1 MPVYDFKGKWITNQ
15 EFEHLSPKNVFHRQ
29 LEGNNCSS
37 DEHRDKHILFRKK
50 FYLDDVGKIANAYI
64 TADDYYKLYINGVFV
79 TQGPAPGYPY
89 AYNYNTIDV
98 SRYLIEGENIVA
110 VHTLYQGLINR
121 VWVSGDNRHGLLL
134 DIVIDGNIV
143 LSSDESFLTAIH
155 SAYTPI
161 GIIGYD
167 TQFAEEYDS
176 SAETV
181 GFQYSDYDDSRWN
194 YASLKQNTDYTLVP
208 QPTSMLDFESIKPN
222 LVVRKEGRIFIDF
235 GSNYVGYLKMKAR
248 GRRGDKIII
257 LCGQELN
264 EDGTVRYEMR
274 CNCVY
279 KETWLLSG
287 NDDILDQY
295 DYKSFRY
302 VELIIPDGSDV
313 YDISLIAR
321 HYPFNL
327 CVSRRFV
334 ENNDILKVWNLCVHS
349 INYGVQ
355 EVIQDCMDRE
365 KGFYVGDGCY
375 TALTQMVLSGD
386 DSMVRYLIDSA
397 RLSTRAVKSTV
408 TCLNCSFMQEIA
420 EYPLILIFLML
431 WHYRLTD
438 DVEYMRKNYS
448 FAKEI
453 LDCYRADYEK
463 DGLLQKLDKWC
474 VVEWPKNYQDDYDA
488 DITEGKVCVEPH
500 MVINAYYLKAVET
513 VNKMTN
519 ILGLPL
525 YRDIAEMKNVFNNAF
540 YDSERRL
547 FIDSL
552 KSSHSSLI
560 SNAFAYG
567 FSLAPDAETDK
578 SLLSEIKRHGFNHL
592 NLFSTFPVLLRFCR
606 DGQNELL
613 ENLLAHNDMWL
624 RMLREGAT
632 TTFEGWGKDCKWNTS
647 LFHLTLSLA
656 ALYIADINHKQLF
669 D

>member
-1 MPVYDFKGKWITNQ
+1 MLPYRLTVDFQLILV
-15 EFEHLSPKNVFHRQ
+15 FKNINYAYEVKICPFMILKESGSQIKSLNTFLQKTFFIVNWKETTAQVMNIVTSTFSLGR
-29 LEGNNCSS
+29 SS
-37 DEHRDKHILFRKK
+37 I
-50 FYLDDVGKIANAYI
+50 LDDVGKIANAYI

-355 EVIQDCMDRE
+355 EVF
-365 KGFYVGDGCY
+365 K
-375 TALTQMVLSGD
+375 
-386 DSMVRYLIDSA
+386 
-397 RLSTRAVKSTV
+397 TV
-408 TCLNCSFMQEIA
+408 
-420 EYPLILIFLML
+420 
-431 WHYRLTD
+431 W
-438 DVEYMRKNYS
+438 
-448 FAKEI
+448 
-453 LDCYRADYEK
+453 
-463 DGLLQKLDKWC
+463 
-474 VVEWPKNYQDDYDA
+474 
-488 DITEGKVCVEPH
+488 
-500 MVINAYYLKAVET
+500 
-513 VNKMTN
+513 
-519 ILGLPL
+519 
-525 YRDIAEMKNVFNNAF
+525 
-540 YDSERRL
+540 
-547 FIDSL
+547 
-552 KSSHSSLI
+552 
-560 SNAFAYG
+560 
-567 FSLAPDAETDK
+567 
-578 SLLSEIKRHGFNHL
+578 
-592 NLFSTFPVLLRFCR
+592 
-606 DGQNELL
+606 
-613 ENLLAHNDMWL
+613 
-624 RMLREGAT
+624 
-632 TTFEGWGKDCKWNTS
+632 
-647 LFHLTLSLA
+647 
-656 ALYIADINHKQLF
+656 
-669 D
+669 